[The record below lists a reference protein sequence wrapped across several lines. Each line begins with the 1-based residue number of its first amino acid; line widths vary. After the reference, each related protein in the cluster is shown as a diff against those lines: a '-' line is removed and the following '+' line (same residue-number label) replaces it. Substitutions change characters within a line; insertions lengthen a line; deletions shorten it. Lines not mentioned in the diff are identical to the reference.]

1 MEKHLNV
8 TEIYYS
14 LQGESAYSGYP
25 CIFIRL
31 SECNLRCVYCD
42 TQYAFGKGKSMAISS
57 IMEEVKK
64 YPCSLTEITG
74 GEPLLQEDVDA
85 LFEELYKFS
94 YKILLETNGAI
105 SLEKVPDYVIKIVD
119 VKTPGSGMVDAFLK
133 DNLDYLNDK
142 DELKFVLTDKNDYQ
156 FALSFLAQYKPK
168 VNIIHF
174 SPLTEVLEPK
184 ELAKWMLKDGI
195 KAKLTLQLHKIIGIE

>member
-85 LFEELYKFS
+85 LFEELHKSS

>member
-1 MEKHLNV
+1 LNV

-85 LFEELYKFS
+85 LFEELHKSS

>member
-1 MEKHLNV
+1 MNV

-85 LFEELYKFS
+85 LFEELHKSS

>member
-1 MEKHLNV
+1 MNV

-85 LFEELYKFS
+85 LFEELHKSS

-119 VKTPGSGMVDAFLK
+119 VKTPGSGMEKSFLPE
-133 DNLDYLNDK
+133 NLQYLNPQ
-142 DELKFVLTDKNDYQ
+142 DELKFVITDKVDYQ
-156 FALSFLAQYKPK
+156 FALNFLKQNKP
-168 VNIIHF
+168 NIMNVHF
-174 SPLTEVLEPK
+174 SPVTEILKPK
-184 ELAKWMLKDGI
+184 ELACWMLEDGI
-195 KAKLTLQLHKIIGIE
+195 QARLTLQLQKLIGMA

>member
-1 MEKHLNV
+1 MNV
-8 TEIYYS
+8 TEIFYS
-14 LQGESAYSGYP
+14 LQGESTYSGYP

-64 YPCSLTEITG
+64 YPCSLIEITG

-85 LFEELYKFS
+85 LFEELYKFP

-105 SLEKVPDYVIKIVD
+105 SLEKVPDYAAISES
-119 VKTPGSGMVDAFLK
+119 PGR
-133 DNLDYLNDK
+133 
-142 DELKFVLTDKNDYQ
+142 
-156 FALSFLAQYKPK
+156 
-168 VNIIHF
+168 
-174 SPLTEVLEPK
+174 TEVC
-184 ELAKWMLKDGI
+184 DN
-195 KAKLTLQLHKIIGIE
+195 